1 MVYKFVLAS
10 DEVDDFMREIHIDS
24 DATFLELNDAILASV
39 GYAKDQ
45 MTSFLVCNDDWEAE
59 QEITLMEMDTAS
71 DVDSYVMDS
80 VRIEEFASEEGQKLR
95 FVFDVLNERSFFME
109 LKEVKTRETLLAPV
123 CKRSKGE
130 APQQIFDEL
139 FLDVPA
145 VKSSVGLDED
155 ELSEFEGFDQFNED
169 ELDESF
175 GYDDEFSGGSL

>member
-1 MVYKFVLAS
+1 MVFKFVLLS
-10 DEVDDFMREIHIDS
+10 DEVDGFMREIHIDS

-45 MTSFLVCNDDWEAE
+45 MTTFLVCNDDWEAE

-95 FVFDVLNERSFFME
+95 FVFDILNERSFFME
-109 LKEVKTRETLLAPV
+109 LKEVVTRESLPAPI
-123 CKRSKGE
+123 CKKSKGQ
-130 APQQIFDEL
+130 APAQVLDGL
-139 FLDVPA
+139 FIDIPE
-145 VKSSVGLDED
+145 VKGTSSLDED

-169 ELDESF
+169 EMGDFTSF
-175 GYDDEFSGGSL
+175 DDEFGGGNM

>member
-1 MVYKFVLAS
+1 MVCKFVLAS
-10 DEVDDFMREIHIDS
+10 DEVDGFMREIHIDS

-80 VRIEEFASEEGQKLR
+80 VRIDEFASEEGQKLR

-109 LKEVKTRETLLAPV
+109 LKEIKTRESLPAPI
-123 CKRSKGE
+123 CARSKGE
-130 APQQIFDEL
+130 APQQMFDEL
-139 FLDVPA
+139 FLDVPE
-145 VKSSVGLDED
+145 VKANAGLDED
-155 ELSEFEGFDQFNED
+155 ELGEFEGFDQFSED
-169 ELDESF
+169 ELGDFTSF
-175 GYDDEFSGGSL
+175 DDEFTGGGL